1 MTMYQIGAT
10 RPVIVVILDS
20 TSKGKKYMDIAVR
33 KRFILAPLAALLL
46 GLSMI
51 FCMVLADTS
60 SAAAPAGIG
69 CQSSDGKINGRGST
83 YQNILQKEYIKVFGE
98 DFCGNVAEQFAGDPA
113 GTTMIAYN
121 YAKAVAAS
129 ATGSGNGVKAA
140 SCRTDAFAGT
150 DIPYS
155 RVQLEQLNGAPGAT
169 GGCSI
174 TFEPPFAPNTSP
186 FPGANDI
193 QASVMSF
200 PIGGSS
206 VTVAVHL
213 TGGAGGSCPTGT
225 VPTSLK
231 FTPKEVSRIYGGD
244 AQTWNDAELVK
255 ENPGLSACTG
265 PITRVVRFDSSG
277 TTNILKQYLIRVDN
291 ERTGAVCKGEGNTVV
306 HNWEAYFT
314 NNVEWPGKQHSG
326 EEGTCS
332 AIITGTA
339 SGGPELITKVKET
352 AGAVG
357 YVDLAEAVG
366 QPGIVLAS
374 VQNATGTKFEAPSI
388 GGGPANCLYSAL
400 PAPPGSSNNDAVGLN
415 AEDNWS
421 NDNEG
426 YSSAPANHE
435 NATDLGSKYP
445 ICGLTFD
452 MVYTGLNSNNGEGK
466 SAISRLTV
474 DQRRTLFSF
483 FTFILS
489 SAGQEVPGKIH
500 YAALPASWLPKL
512 AQGFQSNF

>member
-1 MTMYQIGAT
+1 MI
-10 RPVIVVILDS
+10 IVILDS
-20 TSKGKKYMDIAVR
+20 KQGEKHMDIVVR
-33 KRFILAPLAALLL
+33 KRFILAPFAALLIGL
-46 GLSMI
+46 GAVW
-51 FCMVLADTS
+51 CMVFADTS
-60 SAAAPAGIG
+60 SAATPAGLG
-69 CQSSDGKINGRGST
+69 CQSSEGKINGRGST
-83 YQNILQKEYIKVFGE
+83 YQNILLKEYAKFYGE
-98 DFCGNVAEQFAGDPA
+98 DFCGSVAEQFSGDPA

-121 YAKAVAAS
+121 YPKAVTAS

-155 RVQLEQLNGAPGAT
+155 RAQLEQLNGAPGAT

-174 TFEPPFAPNTSP
+174 TFEPPFEPKSAP
-186 FPGANDI
+186 FPNANDI
-193 QASVMSF
+193 QANVMAF
-200 PIGGSS
+200 PVGGSS

-255 ENPGLSACTG
+255 ENPGLSTCTG

-291 ERTGAVCKGEGNTVV
+291 ERAGAVCKGEGNSVV

-314 NNVEWPGKQHSG
+314 TNTEWPGKQHVG

-332 AIITGTA
+332 AITTGAA
-339 SGGPELITKVKET
+339 SGGPELIAKLKET
-352 AGAVG
+352 AGGVG
-357 YVDLAEAVG
+357 YIDLAEAVG
-366 QPGIVLAS
+366 QAGIVLAS

-388 GGGPANCLYSAL
+388 GGGPANCLYSSL
-400 PAPPGSSNNDAVGLN
+400 PAPPGSSNSDAVGLN

-421 NDNEG
+421 NNNEG
-426 YSSAPANHE
+426 YASAPANHE

-452 MVYTGLNSNNGEGK
+452 LVYTGLNSNNGEGK
-466 SAISRLTV
+466 SANSRLTA
-474 DQRRTLFSF
+474 DQRRTIYSF

-500 YAALPASWLPKL
+500 YAPLPSSWLPKL
-512 AQGFQSNF
+512 EQGFQENF